1 MTLLSF
7 PGDSLLPGKMRKLRR
22 GGPLRGRT
30 RYRVPR
36 AATSLTRASAPA
48 SGGRNSSCHYSDCS
62 THFTL
67 DHAKLSTGPQ
77 RQNAASCL

>member
-22 GGPLRGRT
+22 GAPFRGRT

-48 SGGRNSSCHYSDCS
+48 SGGRNGSCRYSD
-62 THFTL
+62 
-67 DHAKLSTGPQ
+67 
-77 RQNAASCL
+77 

>member
-22 GGPLRGRT
+22 GGPFRGRT

-36 AATSLTRASAPA
+36 AADVP
-48 SGGRNSSCHYSDCS
+48 D
-62 THFTL
+62 
-67 DHAKLSTGPQ
+67 TGQ
-77 RQNAASCL
+77 RPGQRRP